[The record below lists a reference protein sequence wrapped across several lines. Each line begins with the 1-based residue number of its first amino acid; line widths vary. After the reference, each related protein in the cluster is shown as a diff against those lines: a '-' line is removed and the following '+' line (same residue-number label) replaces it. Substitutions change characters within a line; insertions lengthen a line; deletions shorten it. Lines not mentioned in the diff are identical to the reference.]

1 MSQPSSDVNV
11 QGLLQAVPPAPEKM
25 IEVFVNG
32 MATRV
37 PNTANLVEAARLAG
51 EYVPTL
57 CYHPR
62 LQPIGIFSFL
72 FHLTL
77 YALLSFLSGKC
88 GLCCVSVEGTK
99 DPILGCSA
107 HVSPGM
113 RIVTD
118 TQECKAK
125 TALAMSRIVNKIA

>member
-1 MSQPSSDVNV
+1 MSQPSDVNV

-32 MATRV
+32 MAVRV

-62 LQPIGIFSFL
+62 LQPIGEIFASFSL
-72 FHLTL
+72 PFV
-77 YALLSFLSGKC
+77 F
-88 GLCCVSVEGTK
+88 V
-99 DPILGCSA
+99 CSCIA
-107 HVSPGM
+107 NAYLEQANV
-113 RIVTD
+113 V
-118 TQECKAK
+118 CAV
-125 TALAMSRIVNKIA
+125 LA